1 MATQARSPTAT
12 AVVASATLAMVV
24 AVWTALASYVFLLG
38 TGLLPRFHQ
47 PETFWQWWVYLPY
60 ASANAV
66 VGFWLKASGGGAAAA
81 MVALVVLWLVRRPAG
96 PPVRR
101 SLLGALFDRQ
111 RGGPE
116 KPTRGASDN
125 HGHADWLAIRVAR
138 QIYPGPN
145 PAYGG
150 VVVGEA
156 YRVDEDVVAGV
167 MFDPKNKATWGQG
180 GKAPLLIDPCDQGPT
195 HSLLFAGAG
204 SFKSTSA
211 VTTLLTW
218 TGSAVVL
225 DPSCELGPMLTRAR
239 EAMGQHVYQLDL
251 KRAGACGFNVLDWID
266 IASPMAETNIRSVT
280 GWLSGEAV
288 GEGQDKNSEFFSKRG
303 RALIACLLA
312 HMLWDDELPPELKTL
327 ATLRRGLATPEE
339 EMRELLGRIHCNSK
353 SAFARDHAGALKGI
367 VDDTF
372 SGIYSNADEDTSWL
386 ANPAF
391 AKLVSGS
398 SFRCRDLTLGNTT
411 VFLQIPLAA
420 LDTTPGLARVVIGAL
435 LNAAYE
441 ADGDV
446 EGRILYLLDE
456 VYRVGPMAILET
468 ARDAG
473 RKYGITLQ
481 LLYQSVGQLIK
492 QWGKEG
498 KRAWYDGVSW
508 RGYAAIQ
515 DLETAKELSEEF
527 GTYGVVA
534 SSEGANTG
542 SSGKGL
548 EPGSRSRGKSTNTH
562 EIVRPL
568 IRPDEL
574 MSDCR
579 TDELFVVPR
588 GARPLRCGRAIFFR
602 RAELVPLVDANR
614 FAKPG
619 GRKAA

>member
-1 MATQARSPTAT
+1 MATQARSPVVTAGI
-12 AVVASATLAMVV
+12 AAAALAAAV
-24 AVWTALASYVFLLG
+24 AVWTMLASTVFLLG
-38 TGLLPRFHQ
+38 TGLLPQFRQ
-47 PETFWQWWVYLPY
+47 PATFWQWWVYLPY
-60 ASANAV
+60 APANAV
-66 VGFWLKASGGGAAAA
+66 VAFWLKASAGAAAA
-81 MVALVVLWLVRRPAG
+81 AMAGLLVVWVVRRPAG

-101 SLLGALFDRQ
+101 SLLGALFDQR
-111 RGGPE
+111 RGGPA
-116 KPTRGASDN
+116 KPTRSASDN
-125 HGHADWLAIRVAR
+125 HGHADWLAIKVAR
-138 QIYPGPN
+138 QLYPGPN

-156 YRVDEDVVAGV
+156 YRVNEDAVVGV
-167 MFDPKNKATWGQG
+167 MFDPSDKATWGQG
-180 GKAPLLIDPCDQGPT
+180 GKAPLLVDPCNNGPT

-204 SFKSTSA
+204 SFKSTCA

-225 DPSCELGPMLTRAR
+225 DPSCELGPMLARAR
-239 EAMGQHVYQLDL
+239 GAMGHHVHQLDL
-251 KRAGACGFNVLDWID
+251 RRAEACGFNVLDWID
-266 IASPMAETNIRSVT
+266 TTSPLAEVNIRSVT

-288 GEGQDKNSEFFSKRG
+288 GEGQDSNSEFFSKRG

-312 HMLWDDELPPELKTL
+312 HMLWDDQLPPERKTL
-327 ATLRRGLATPEE
+327 LTLRHGIATPEE
-339 EMRELLGRIHCNSK
+339 EMRELLGRIHRNSK
-353 SAFARDHAGALKGI
+353 SALARDHAGTLKG
-367 VDDTF
+367 VVEDTF
-372 SGIYSNADEDTSWL
+372 SGIYSNADEDTAWL
-386 ANPAF
+386 ATPAF

-398 SFRCRDLTLGNTT
+398 AFRCRDLALGNTT

-435 LNAAYE
+435 LNTAYE

-456 VYRVGPMAILET
+456 VARLGPMSILET

-481 LLYQSVGQLIK
+481 LLYQSVGQLVK
-492 QWGKEG
+492 QWGQNG

-515 DLETAKELSEEF
+515 DLETAKELSETF
-527 GTYGVVA
+527 GTYGAVA
-534 SSEGANTG
+534 SSEGSNTG
-542 SSGKGL
+542 SSGKGM
-548 EPGSRSRGKSTNTH
+548 EPGSRSRGRNASVH
-562 EIVRPL
+562 EIARPL

-574 MSDCR
+574 MNDCR
-579 TDELFVVPR
+579 ADELFVVPR
-588 GARPLRCGRAIFFR
+588 SARPLRCGRAIFFR
-602 RAELVPLVDANR
+602 RPELAPLVDANR

>member
-1 MATQARSPTAT
+1 MAIQAPSPAAKA
-12 AVVASATLAMVV
+12 AVVSAAVV
-24 AVWTALASYVFLLG
+24 AVWTVLASYVFLLG
-38 TGLLPRFHQ
+38 TGLLPQFRQ
-47 PETFWQWWVYLPY
+47 PAIFWQWWVYLPY
-60 ASANAV
+60 ASANTV
-66 VGFWLKASGGGAAAA
+66 VASWLEISGGGVAAA
-81 MVALVVLWLVRRPAG
+81 
-96 PPVRR
+96 
-101 SLLGALFDRQ
+101 LGALFAVWFVRRPPGPAVKRSPLAALLDQR
-111 RGGPE
+111 RGGPA
-116 KPTRGASDN
+116 KPVRGASDN
-125 HGHADWLAIRVAR
+125 HGHADWLSIKMGR
-138 QIYPGPN
+138 QLYPGPN

-150 VVVGEA
+150 IVVGEA
-156 YRVDEDVVAGV
+156 YRVDQDTVAGV
-167 MFDPKNKATWGQG
+167 MFDSRDKATWGQG

-211 VTTLLTW
+211 VTTLLAW

-225 DPSCELGPMLTRAR
+225 DPSCELGPMLARAR
-239 EAMGQHVYQLDL
+239 DGMGQHVHQLDL

-266 IASPMAETNIRSVT
+266 TASPMAETNIRSVT
-280 GWLSGEAV
+280 GWLSGETA
-288 GEGQDKNSEFFSKRG
+288 GEGRDPNAEFFSRRG

-312 HMLWDDELPPELKTL
+312 HMLWDDALPPEHKTL
-327 ATLRRGLATPEE
+327 LTLRRGLAVPEH
-339 EMRELLGRIHCNSK
+339 EMRELLGRIHRNSQ
-353 SAFARDHAGALKGI
+353 SAFARDHAGTLKD
-367 VDDTF
+367 VVEDTF
-372 SGIYSNADEDTSWL
+372 SGIYTNADEDTAWL

-391 AKLVSGS
+391 AQLVSGS
-398 SFRCRDLTLGNTT
+398 TFRCRDLALGNTT
-411 VFLQIPLAA
+411 VFLQLPLAA

-435 LNAAYE
+435 LNVAYE

-446 EGRILYLLDE
+446 EGRVLYLLDE
-456 VYRVGPMAILET
+456 VARLGPMGILET

-508 RGYAAIQ
+508 RGYAALQ

-527 GTYGVVA
+527 GAYGVVA

-542 SSGKGL
+542 MSGKGL
-548 EPGSRSRGKSTNTH
+548 EPGSRSRGQNTNTH
-562 EIVRPL
+562 EISRPL

-574 MSDCR
+574 MNDCR

-588 GARPLRCGRAIFFR
+588 GARPLRCGRAIYFR
-602 RAELVPLVDANR
+602 RRELAPLVDASR

>member
-1 MATQARSPTAT
+1 MAVQVRSPVLA
-12 AVVASATLAMVV
+12 AVLAMVALAAA
-24 AVWTALASYVFLLG
+24 AVWTLLASTIFLLG

-47 PETFWQWWVYLPY
+47 PATFWQWWVYLPY

-66 VGFWLKASGGGAAAA
+66 VAFWLKLSAGAAAA
-81 MVALVVLWLVRRPAG
+81 VMAALVLLWFARRPAS

-101 SLLGALFDRQ
+101 SPIGALFDRK
-111 RGGPE
+111 RGGPA

-125 HGHADWLAIRVAR
+125 HGHADWLAIKVAR
-138 QIYPGPN
+138 QLYPGPN

-156 YRVDEDVVAGV
+156 YRVDEDAVAGV
-167 MFDPKNKATWGQG
+167 MFDPRDQATWGQG
-180 GKAPLLIDPCDQGPT
+180 GKAPLLIDPCSQGPT

-211 VTTLLTW
+211 VSTLLLW

-225 DPSCELGPMLTRAR
+225 DPSCELGPMLARAR
-239 EAMGQHVYQLDL
+239 ADLGQHVHQLDL
-251 KRAGACGFNVLDWID
+251 KRADAGGFNVLDWID
-266 IASPMAETNIRSVT
+266 IASPLAETNIRSVT
-280 GWLSGEAV
+280 GWLSGESP
-288 GEGQDKNSEFFSKRG
+288 GEGQDKNTEFFSKRG

-312 HMLWDDELPPELKTL
+312 HMLWDDTLAPELKTL

-339 EMRELLGRIHCNSK
+339 EMRELLGRIHRSSD
-353 SAFARDHAGALKGI
+353 SALARDHAGTLKGI

-372 SGIYSNADEDTSWL
+372 SGIYSNADEDTAWL

-391 AKLVSGS
+391 AKLVSGG

-411 VFLQIPLAA
+411 VFLQLPLAA

-435 LNAAYE
+435 LNTAYE

-446 EGRILYLLDE
+446 QGRILYLLDE

-481 LLYQSVGQLIK
+481 LLYQSVGQLIR

-508 RGYAAIQ
+508 RGYAAVQ
-515 DLETAKELSEEF
+515 DPETAKELSEEF
-527 GTYGVVA
+527 GAYGVVA

-548 EPGSRSRGKSTNTH
+548 EPGSRSSGKNTNIH
-562 EIVRPL
+562 EISRPL

-574 MSDCR
+574 MNDCR

-602 RAELVPLVDANR
+602 RRELAPLVDANR
-614 FAKPG
+614 FANPG

>member
-1 MATQARSPTAT
+1 MATQTRSVMPA
-12 AVVASATLAMVV
+12 AIVAASVLVAAA

-38 TGLLPRFHQ
+38 TGLLPQFRQ
-47 PETFWQWWVYLPY
+47 PAIFWQWWVYLPY
-60 ASANAV
+60 APANAV
-66 VGFWLKASGGGAAAA
+66 VAFWLQASGVGTAAA
-81 MVALVVLWLVRRPAG
+81 MIALFVLWLARRPAG

-101 SLLGALFDRQ
+101 SALGALFDRQ
-111 RGGPE
+111 RGGPAQ
-116 KPTRGASDN
+116 PLRGASDN
-125 HGHADWLAIRVAR
+125 HGHADWLPVVVAR
-138 QIYPGPN
+138 RLYPGPN

-156 YRVDEDVVAGV
+156 YRVDEDTVAGV
-167 MFDPKNKATWGQG
+167 MFDPRDKATWGQG
-180 GKAPLLIDPCDQGPT
+180 GRAPLLIDPCEAGPT

-211 VTTLLTW
+211 VTTLLVW

-225 DPSCELGPMLTRAR
+225 DPSCELGPMLARAR
-239 EAMGQHVYQLDL
+239 GGMGQHVHQLDL
-251 KRAGACGFNVLDWID
+251 KRAEECGFNVLDWID
-266 IASPMAETNIRSVT
+266 INSPMAETNIRSVT

-288 GEGQDKNSEFFSKRG
+288 GEGKDSNSEFFSKRG

-312 HMLWDDELPPELKTL
+312 HMLWDDALPPERKTL

-339 EMRELLGRIHCNSK
+339 EMRELLGRIHRNSQ
-353 SAFARDHAGALKGI
+353 SALARDYAGTLKGV

-372 SGIYSNADEDTSWL
+372 SGIYTNADEDTSWL

-391 AKLVSGS
+391 AQLVSGR
-398 SFRCRDLTLGNTT
+398 SFRCRDLALGNTT

-435 LNAAYE
+435 LNVAYE

-446 EGRILYLLDE
+446 EGRVLYLLDE
-456 VYRVGPMAILET
+456 VARLGPMGILET

-492 QWGKEG
+492 QWGSEG

-508 RGYAAIQ
+508 RGYAAVQ
-515 DLETAKELSEEF
+515 DPETAKELSETF

-534 SSEGANTG
+534 SSEGVNTG
-542 SSGKGL
+542 ISGKGL
-548 EPGSRSRGKSTNTH
+548 EPGSRSRGKNTNTH
-562 EIVRPL
+562 EISRPL

-574 MSDCR
+574 MNDCR
-579 TDELFVVPR
+579 ADELFVVPR
-588 GARPLRCGRAIFFR
+588 SARPLRCGRAIFFR
-602 RAELVPLVDANR
+602 RSELASLVDANR

-619 GRKAA
+619 VRKAA